1 MICRLIAG
9 SARNTPSTSAHRPS
23 PGGRSRRK
31 KQEELAADNGG
42 RVKSPKIDLPY
53 TPPPPCEV
61 GGLCEHFARCRDE
74 RMACIDFSRY
84 NITGENARTDPAPNA
99 YIYDSIYPGVRRQHD

>member
-1 MICRLIAG
+1 MTCRLIAG

-53 TPPPPCEV
+53 TPPPPCEI

-74 RMACIDFSRY
+74 RMACIDLVRY
-84 NITGENARTDPAPNA
+84 NITGT
-99 YIYDSIYPGVRRQHD
+99 GVRTGAEPSRDNYE

>member
-42 RVKSPKIDLPY
+42 RVKSSKIDITY

-61 GGLCEHFARCRDE
+61 GGLCEHFARCRNEQIACLDYVRYEINGSNE
-74 RMACIDFSRY
+74 R
-84 NITGENARTDPAPNA
+84 TGAEPSKD
-99 YIYDSIYPGVRRQHD
+99 YYD